1 MRLRNG
7 LIGAALVAAALG
19 MTHEA
24 RGASVP
30 ADDCPATLAAF
41 GYHSA
46 AADDAVSS
54 AQGFQQDADA
64 TWSIIT
70 TVPME
75 EWELQA
81 WESIYYDQLN
91 SRDQALDD
99 ADYHGN
105 LAQAHQNYY
114 AAYCLA

>member
-24 RGASVP
+24 RGASVS
-30 ADDCPATLAAF
+30 ADDCPATLAAIQ
-41 GYHSA
+41 YHNLESTNAFSA
-46 AADDAVSS
+46 A
-54 AQGFQQDADA
+54 QGYQQDADA
-64 TWSIIT
+64 SWYIIT

-91 SRDQALDD
+91 DRDQALDD

-105 LAQAHQNYY
+105 LALANQTYY
-114 AAYCLA
+114 AAYCS